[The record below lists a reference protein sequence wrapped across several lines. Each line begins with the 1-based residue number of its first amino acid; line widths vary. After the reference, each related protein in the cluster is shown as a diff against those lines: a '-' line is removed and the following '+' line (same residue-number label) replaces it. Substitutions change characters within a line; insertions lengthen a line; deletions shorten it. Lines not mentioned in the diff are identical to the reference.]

1 MLRFFQLRKLTRG
14 LLVRVSKPNMFVR
27 IPKERVG
34 VLIGP
39 DGKVKQRIEEKFMV
53 ELLIDGDSGG
63 VTVVLSEKASDPS
76 LLFRAKDTVTAIG
89 RGFSPEQAF
98 RLLRNDDDVFDFVD
112 LRAVFGRSESDIKR
126 VKGRVIGA
134 NGKTRKLIEE
144 LTEASMVVYGH
155 TIGFIGSFEQ
165 VDVARNAVQMLING
179 SQHHT
184 VYKYLQ
190 RKRSEF
196 KKQKLELWQKPP
208 EEK

>member
-1 MLRFFQLRKLTRG
+1 VLRFFQLRKLTIG

-63 VTVVLSEKASDPS
+63 VTLVLSEKASDPS

-98 RLLRNDDDVFDFVD
+98 RLLRNDDDVFDFID

-190 RKRSEF
+190 RKRSAF

>member
-1 MLRFFQLRKLTRG
+1 
-14 LLVRVSKPNMFVR
+14 MFVR

-34 VLIGP
+34 VLVGP

-53 ELLIDGDSGG
+53 TLEIESESGG
-63 VTVVLSEKASDPS
+63 VQIVLSEKATDPS
-76 LLFRAKDTVTAIG
+76 LLFKAKDTVTAIG
-89 RGFSPEQAF
+89 RGFSPEKAF
-98 RLLRNDDDVFDFVD
+98 RLLRNEDNIFDFID

-144 LTEASMVVYGH
+144 LTEASVVVYGH
-155 TIGFIGSFEQ
+155 TIGFIGTFEQ

-196 KKQKLELWQKPP
+196 KKQRLELWEKPP

>member
-1 MLRFFQLRKLTRG
+1 M
-14 LLVRVSKPNMFVR
+14 SKPSMFVR

-34 VLIGP
+34 VLVGP

-53 ELLIDGDSGG
+53 ELQIESESGG
-63 VTVVLSEKASDPS
+63 VTIVLSQKANDPS
-76 LLFRAKDTVTAIG
+76 LLFKAKDTVTAIG
-89 RGFSPEQAF
+89 RGFSPEHAF
-98 RLLRNDDDVFDFVD
+98 RLLRNEDDIFDFID
-112 LRAVFGRSESDIKR
+112 LRAIFGRSESDIKR

-144 LTEASMVVYGH
+144 LTDASVVVYGH
-155 TIGFIGSFEQ
+155 TIGFIGTFEQ
-165 VDVARNAVQMLING
+165 VDVARNAVQMLIDG

-196 KKQKLELWQKPP
+196 KKRMLELWEKPP
-208 EEK
+208 DEE

>member
-1 MLRFFQLRKLTRG
+1 
-14 LLVRVSKPNMFVR
+14 MFVR

-34 VLIGP
+34 VLVGP

-53 ELLIDGDSGG
+53 TLEVESESGG
-63 VTVVLSEKASDPS
+63 VKILLSQKATDPS
-76 LLFRAKDTVTAIG
+76 LLFKAKDTVTAIG
-89 RGFSPEQAF
+89 RGFSPEHAF
-98 RLLRNDDDVFDFVD
+98 RLLRNEDNIFDFID
-112 LRAVFGRSESDIKR
+112 LRAVFGKSESDIKR
-126 VKGRVIGA
+126 VKGRIIGA

-144 LTEASMVVYGH
+144 LTEASVVVYGH
-155 TIGFIGSFEQ
+155 TIGFIGTFEQ

-196 KKQKLELWQKPP
+196 KKQRLELW
-208 EEK
+208 EKTPDEK

>member
-1 MLRFFQLRKLTRG
+1 M
-14 LLVRVSKPNMFVR
+14 SKPSMFVK

-34 VLIGP
+34 VLVGS

-53 ELLIDGDSGG
+53 TLEIDSESGG
-63 VTVVLSEKASDPS
+63 VTILLSKKSNDPS
-76 LLFRAKDTVTAIG
+76 LLFKAKDTVTAIG
-89 RGFSPEQAF
+89 RGFSPEHAF
-98 RLLRNDDDVFDFVD
+98 RLLRNEDAVFDFID

-144 LTEASMVVYGH
+144 LTEASVVVYGH
-155 TIGFIGSFEQ
+155 TIGFIGTFEQ
-165 VDVARNAVQMLING
+165 VDVARNAVQLLING

-196 KKQKLELWQKPP
+196 KKQRLELWEKPP
-208 EEK
+208 E